1 MCRDLPGKSTEWKDL
16 RIAYRPDGRRRIFMS
31 FQKRWAATNNAPVT
45 SQKPWLL
52 LGLLVFLWSPPHLL
66 FIWDLSTRSLAI
78 EEEGRGKGEL
88 LFHLAGRPP
97 SLIRRP
103 FWRKC
108 HLIRVACEHSATP
121 SNSDMWDRW
130 KEKHPWIRGRL
141 SSTLFFTVCGRRGTA
156 MVNSCVAGAWT
167 HSRTLN
173 AIWSHPCTWRWPF

>member
-1 MCRDLPGKSTEWKDL
+1 MADEEFSCLFRNGEQPLIMLPWHHRNHDSCL
-16 RIAYRPDGRRRIFMS
+16 AFS
-31 FQKRWAATNNAPVT
+31 FSYEA
-45 SQKPWLL
+45 L
-52 LGLLVFLWSPPHLL
+52 PHLL

-141 SSTLFFTVCGRRGTA
+141 SSTLFFTVCGRRGAA

-173 AIWSHPCTWRWPF
+173 AIWSHPCTRRWTF